1 MLRTLTAALG
11 GLLLMVSS
19 AIADDKS
26 PLELKLSMKKESI
39 AWPYEQGPKDFEAK
53 LKEAVKQKG
62 ANLPKPP
69 AIAVTAQITNTGKDK
84 VTIYVDG
91 DPNTL
96 TMTLTGPGV
105 VTANSNGAFTTDF
118 KLPKAV
124 VLEPGKSHEIAITS
138 LADGFR
144 RASRFIYPI
153 SPGQYTLTA
162 TYQLTNSEGA
172 KTALLKSNELKFKID
187 EPR

>member
-1 MLRTLTAALG
+1 MMRTILAGVGAAI
-11 GLLLMVSS
+11 LLAST
-19 AIADDKS
+19 AIADEKN
-26 PLELKLSMKKESI
+26 PLEFKLGMKKESI

-69 AIAVTAQITNTGKDK
+69 AIAAIGQITNTGKEK

-96 TMTLTGPGV
+96 TLTLTGPGV
-105 VTANSNGAFTTDF
+105 VPANVGGAFTTDF
-118 KLPKAV
+118 RIPKAV

-144 RASRFIYPI
+144 RATRYIYPTA
-153 SPGQYTLTA
+153 PGEYKLSA

-172 KTALLKSNELKFKID
+172 KTTLLKSNEVKFKVE